1 MGVHPRRQ
9 LPLPGQESVWDYP
22 RPPAVV
28 PDGRS
33 IEVTHG
39 ERLIAR
45 STTSV
50 RVLETSHPPAFYVPP
65 DAVVPGRLV
74 LTNGSSHCEWKG
86 AAEYLAVEGT
96 VEPVAWRYPTPY
108 PEFSDHAGWVS
119 FYPGRVDCTVNDE
132 PVRPQAEA
140 FTAAGSPM
148 MWSARSRA
156 SQAPRAGKHFYR
168 RNATATHTKDHI

>member
-1 MGVHPRRQ
+1 MSGWPT
-9 LPLPGQESVWDYP
+9 PDKTGPGQESVWDYP

-65 DAVVPGRLV
+65 DAVVPAR
-74 LTNGSSHCEWKG
+74 
-86 AAEYLAVEGT
+86 
-96 VEPVAWRYPTPY
+96 R
-108 PEFSDHAGWVS
+108 
-119 FYPGRVDCTVNDE
+119 
-132 PVRPQAEA
+132 AEA
-140 FTAAGSPM
+140 MAAPGLCKKACLP
-148 MWSARSRA
+148 A
-156 SQAPRAGKHFYR
+156 
-168 RNATATHTKDHI
+168 